1 MNEIVKISNQMNT
14 LGFRNFTSKE
24 MDLFFAICSRVR
36 EQGTQELT
44 FSFEKLRELSS
55 YKPTSND
62 RFVDD
67 LIRTNTKLMNLNV
80 NFDDGNEYVAF
91 VLFPTFRI
99 NREEQ
104 TLKIAV
110 NNEFTFLLN
119 ELTNNFARFE
129 LEQFTYLK
137 SSYAKTMYRLL
148 KQFKSTGFFVISIE
162 EFRETLDIPVNYR
175 MSEIDK
181 KVFAPIRKELSPL
194 YDRFE
199 IEKVKKKGN
208 KIVQLKFHF
217 MEKTAP
223 KKIKVPLHDFT
234 K

>member
-1 MNEIVKISNQMNT
+1 MNEVVKISNQMNT
-14 LGFRNFTSKE
+14 LGFKNFNANE
-24 MDLFFAICSRVR
+24 MDLFFSICSKVR
-36 EQGTQELT
+36 EQGTGELT
-44 FSFEKLRELSS
+44 FSFEQLRELSN
-55 YKPTSND
+55 YKPTSNK
-62 RFVDD
+62 RFVSD

-104 TLKIAV
+104 TLKVAV
-110 NNEFTFLLN
+110 NTEFSFLLN

-129 LEQFTYLK
+129 LEQFTDLK

-148 KQFKSTGFFVISIE
+148 KQYKSTGFFIIQVDK
-162 EFRETLDIPVNYR
+162 FREILDIPPSYR

-181 KVFAPIRKELSPL
+181 KVFNPIKKELSPL
-194 YDRFE
+194 FDRFE

-208 KIVQLKFHF
+208 KISQFKFHF
-217 MEKTAP
+217 MEKS
-223 KKIKVPLHDFT
+223 KSEMIKVPLYDWT

>member
-36 EQGTQELT
+36 EQGTQELS

-110 NNEFTFLLN
+110 NNEFSFLLN

-181 KVFAPIRKELSPL
+181 KVFSPIRKELSPL

-208 KIVQLKFHF
+208 KIIQLKFHF

>member
-1 MNEIVKISNQMNT
+1 MHEVVKISNQMNT
-14 LGFRNFTSKE
+14 LGFRNFSSNE

-36 EQGTQELT
+36 EQGTEELT
-44 FSFEKLRELSS
+44 FSFEKLRELSN
-55 YKPTSND
+55 YKPTSNS
-62 RFVDD
+62 RFIND

-91 VLFPTFRI
+91 VLFPTFKI

-110 NNEFTFLLN
+110 NNEFSFLLN
-119 ELTNNFARFE
+119 ELTSNFARFE

-148 KQFKSTGFFVISIE
+148 KQFKSTGFFVIAID
-162 EFRETLDIPVNYR
+162 EFRETLDIPASYR

-181 KVFAPIRKELSPL
+181 KVFTPIKKELSPL
-194 YDRFE
+194 YERFE

-208 KIVQLKFHF
+208 KIVQIKFHF
-217 MEKTAP
+217 IEKSAP
-223 KKIKVPLHDFT
+223 KKVKVPLHDWT

>member
-36 EQGTQELT
+36 EQGTQELA

-110 NNEFTFLLN
+110 NNEFSFLLN

-181 KVFAPIRKELSPL
+181 KVFAPIRKELFPL

>member
-1 MNEIVKISNQMNT
+1 
-14 LGFRNFTSKE
+14 
-24 MDLFFAICSRVR
+24 
-36 EQGTQELT
+36 
-44 FSFEKLRELSS
+44 
-55 YKPTSND
+55 
-62 RFVDD
+62 
-67 LIRTNTKLMNLNV
+67 
-80 NFDDGNEYVAF
+80 YVAF

-110 NNEFTFLLN
+110 NNEFSFLLN

-148 KQFKSTGFFVISIE
+148 KQFKSTGFIVISIE

>member
-1 MNEIVKISNQMNT
+1 MNEVVKISNQMNT
-14 LGFRNFTSKE
+14 LGFRNFSPNE
-24 MDLFFAICSRVR
+24 MDLFFSICSRIK
-36 EQGTQELT
+36 EQGTEELT
-44 FSFEKLRELSS
+44 FSFEQLRELSN
-55 YKPTSND
+55 YKSTSNS
-62 RFVDD
+62 RFIDD

-80 NFDDGNEYVAF
+80 NFDNGNEYVAF
-91 VLFPTFRI
+91 VLFPTFKL

-110 NNEFTFLLN
+110 NTEFSFLLN
-119 ELTNNFARFE
+119 ELTNNFALFE

-148 KQFKSTGFFVISIE
+148 KQFKSTGFFVISIDD
-162 EFRETLDIPVNYR
+162 FRETLDIPKSYR

-181 KVFAPIRKELSPL
+181 KVFTPILKEISPL

-199 IEKVKKKGN
+199 IEKIKKKGN

-217 MEKTAP
+217 MEKNVP
-223 KKIKVPLHDFT
+223 KKLKVPLIDWT